1 MLYNKRNEYIKE
13 GQIVYNKKRDILAF
27 AVFFIGLWS
36 IPFWY
41 AYILDNVIKMCL
53 SLVGFTYNSSGI
65 FNSFVILYSGISI
78 LLGISGCKD
87 ENNENY
93 MKIIFFMSI
102 IVGILSILYLVFV
115 R

>member
-1 MLYNKRNEYIKE
+1 MYNKRNEYIKE
-13 GQIVYNKKRDILAF
+13 GQIVYKKRYFSICCL
-27 AVFFIGLWS
+27 FIGLWS

-41 AYILDNVIKMCL
+41 PYILDNVIKMCL
-53 SLVGFTYNSSGI
+53 SSKGFTYNSSGI
-65 FNSFVILYSGISI
+65 FNSFVSLYSGISI